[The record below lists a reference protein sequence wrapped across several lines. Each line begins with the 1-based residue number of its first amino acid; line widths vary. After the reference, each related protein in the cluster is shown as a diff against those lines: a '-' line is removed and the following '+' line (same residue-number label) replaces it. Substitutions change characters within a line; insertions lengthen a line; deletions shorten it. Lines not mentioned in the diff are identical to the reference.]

1 MFLSEITGSQKY
13 KIERDGLFNIT
24 MFPTSVIPQSM
35 CYALNKKTIDIINA
49 NSNISAVI
57 ILPELIPFLNST
69 KGIIT
74 SDQPAK
80 LYYEFHNKL
89 VKENFFQLVSEKYIS
104 PSAKIASSA
113 IIGENVFI
121 DNNVEI
127 SHNVQIDNNT
137 IISADTFIGP
147 NVIIGTKGMQ
157 NLKVDGKRINILY
170 AGGVQIGQRCEVLAN
185 AIIQKPY
192 QAFFTEIGDDTQVS
206 VKVSIGHGSKIGSNC
221 MIAGNSTIA
230 GNVYMGNNVWM
241 GPSSTIGDGLYIGN
255 NAKIMIGSIVAKN
268 ITDNEVVSGN
278 FAMNHA
284 KQLKNY
290 AQIRK
295 L

>member
-1 MFLSEITGSQKY
+1 MLLSEIASLKDI
-13 KIERDGLFNIT
+13 KRDGLFSIT
-24 MFPTSVIPQSM
+24 MFPTSNIPQSI
-35 CYALNKKTIDIINA
+35 CYALSKRTIDIINA
-49 NSNISAVI
+49 NNNVSAVI
-57 ILPELIPFLNST
+57 TLPELAPFLNST
-69 KGIIT
+69 KGIIA

-80 LYYEFHNKL
+80 FYYDLHNKF
-89 VKENFFQLVSEKYIS
+89 VKENFFRIVPEKYIS

-113 IIGENVFI
+113 VISEDVYI
-121 DNNVEI
+121 DDNVEI
-127 SHNVQIDNNT
+127 SHNVQINSNT

-157 NLKVDGKRINILY
+157 NLKLDGKRINVLY
-170 AGGVQIGQRCEVLAN
+170 AGGVRIGQRCEVLAN

-192 QAFFTEIGDDTQVS
+192 QAFFTEIGDDTQIS

-221 MIAGNSTIA
+221 MIAGNGTIA

-241 GPSSTIGDGLYIGN
+241 GPSSTIGDGLSIGN

-268 ITDNEVVSGN
+268 INANEIVSGN
-278 FAMNHA
+278 FAMDHA